1 VCLATVTLSGFN
13 VFTQYL
19 GKLQDS
25 LDSIA
30 AAAVREVAE
39 SIRDDAKEWVRVDT
53 GSLRKSIRVQNR
65 RLSGGF
71 HTIGVSAGGYV
82 TNPKTGRKVD
92 YALYVEADYP
102 FLRPAVMAHAMD
114 LVAAMKWRMSNV

>member
-1 VCLATVTLSGFN
+1 MAKVTTSGFN

-19 GKLQDS
+19 GKLEKS

-30 AAAVREVAE
+30 AAAVGEVAE
-39 SIRDDAKEWVRVDT
+39 DIRDTAKGIVLVDT

-65 RLSGGF
+65 RFSGGF
-71 HTIGVSAGGYV
+71 HSIGVSAGGYV

-102 FLRPAVMAHAMD
+102 FLRPAVMAHARD
-114 LVAAMKWRMSNV
+114 LVAALKWRMSNV